1 MNQLRRAGT
10 ALAAVALLLGS
21 TPSLAHA
28 DTPTPAPTSS
38 QSATGSPGI
47 KSAKNSSWI
56 HLDSLT
62 PATIP
67 TKGNI
72 VITGTLHNG
81 SSETWHDLTVM
92 PATSRD
98 PLTNASKVDYYATF
112 DPTQVH
118 LGGPI
123 PQQSAS
129 LSDLK
134 VGGTTRFSIKIP
146 RDDLLISGTAGA
158 YWLGVTPMVAGQ
170 PIDDALTARTYFPLL
185 PKPNKKAHLNI
196 SLVVPLRGEPLR
208 ATNGQVA
215 DPKGFTTLLSRQG
228 RLGRIAQFGQA
239 ASGRALTWLVDP
251 ALLDLADQTV
261 SGISDYGVG
270 TVDSTST
277 PSPSPS
283 ATTSPSAPSSPSGPS
298 PHAGPDVTS
307 EQADTIRSWASTI
320 KVLLGSSSTYALPY
334 GDPSVGALVTS
345 GSRSLLRQAIDDAK
359 QSMNA
364 RSLGYSTI
372 AVAPAAGSLSQDAW
386 SALGVGQTAFVN
398 GGTSTAASSVRAGGR
413 TLVVASPASDGGPG
427 PSSTRSA
434 LNIRQ
439 RLLAEASVAIT
450 APKTTA
456 LTVVLP
462 ADWDPGT
469 GAGSFFGPLSR
480 SWISFTDLP
489 IGDATQAPSMHRA
502 TTALNTAQSDAIS
515 AAVRLR
521 STANRLRDL
530 LATTYDKTT
539 LMRQFSA
546 TELAATSYGTPSMA
560 AAFATS
566 TNRTADSL
574 DNLLASV
581 RVEGTQFVTLSGAS
595 GIITVAI
602 HNGLNL
608 PITVGLDQIDQPGD
622 STVSVNSINPTTF
635 EPGERTTVRVTV
647 NAPRVSVQEVTLS
660 AINAQGA
667 PVGTP
672 LVFTLRSSPVGAV
685 VWAITIAIVLILVLI
700 AGRRMRK
707 RIRRRKAERTA

>member
-1 MNQLRRAGT
+1 MNHLRRASA
-10 ALAAVALLLGS
+10 ALAAVALLLGA
-21 TPSLAHA
+21 TPSFARA
-28 DTPTPAPTSS
+28 DTPTPSPTSS
-38 QSATGSPGI
+38 GSATGSPSV

-56 HLDSLT
+56 RLDSLA

-81 SSETWHDLTVM
+81 TTETWQHLSVE
-92 PATSRD
+92 PANSYYPLSFASELDSSSSLD
-98 PLTNASKVDYYATF
+98 PRT
-112 DPTQVH
+112 VH
-118 LGGPI
+118 LGVSM
-123 PQQSAS
+123 SA
-129 LSDLK
+129 LSTALRDLRS
-134 VGGTTRFSIKIP
+134 GGTTTFRIKIP
-146 RDDLLISGTAGA
+146 RDGLLISGAAGA
-158 YWLGVTPMVAGQ
+158 YWLGVTPIVDGQ
-170 PIDDALTARTYFPLL
+170 PIDETLTARTYFPLL
-185 PKPNKKAHLNI
+185 PKANKKAHLDI

-215 DPKGFTTLLSRQG
+215 DPKGFTALLSSQG
-228 RLGRIAQFGQA
+228 RLGRIAQFGQT
-239 ASGRALTWLVDP
+239 ASGRVLTWLVDP

-261 SGISDYGVG
+261 NGVSDYGVG
-270 TVDSTST
+270 LVDSTST
-277 PSPSPS
+277 SSPSP
-283 ATTSPSAPSSPSGPS
+283 TTTASPSSPSSPSGTS
-298 PHAGPDVTS
+298 THAGPDVTS
-307 EQADTIRSWASTI
+307 AQAATIRTWASSI
-320 KVLLGSSSTYALPY
+320 KTLLGTASTYALPY

-345 GSRSLLRQAIDDAK
+345 GNDGLLRQAVADAK
-359 QSMNA
+359 QSMSA
-364 RSLGYSTI
+364 RGLGYSS
-372 AVAPAAGSLSQDAW
+372 AVAPATGTLSQDAW
-386 SALGVGQTAFVN
+386 SSLGFGQTAFVN
-398 GGTSTAASSVRAGGR
+398 AGTSTSASSVRAGNR

-427 PSSTRSA
+427 PSNSRSA

-439 RLLAEASVAIT
+439 RLLAEASLAIT
-450 APKTTA
+450 TPKTTS

-462 ADWDPGT
+462 ADWDPGA

-489 IGDATQAPSMHRA
+489 VSDATQTPSMHRA
-502 TTALNTAQSDAIS
+502 TTALDADQTDAIN

-521 STANRLRDL
+521 GSASRLQGL
-530 LATTYDKTT
+530 LATSYDKTT

-546 TELAATSYGTPSMA
+546 TELAATSYGTPSMS
-560 AAFATS
+560 AAFASS

-608 PITVGLDQIDQPGD
+608 PITVGLDQINQPAD
-622 STVSVNSINPTTF
+622 STVSVNAINPTTF

-647 NAPRVSVQEVTLS
+647 NAPRVSVQQVTLS
-660 AINAQGA
+660 AVNAQGT
-667 PVGTP
+667 PIGMP

-700 AGRRMRK
+700 AGRRMRQ